1 MIFDHWTYNQF
12 YMERTSWSAQQ
23 KAPIHFTV
31 EEIEWAVAQ
40 TEYKY
45 FGCYEFTDQQ
55 EIAMEILVWCARQQ
69 LIQKPQEHTYT
80 GTGSDYL
87 DCVLGVGGFESFGP
101 IDK

>member
-31 EEIEWAVAQ
+31 EEIEWAIEQ

-45 FGCYEFTDQQ
+45 FGNYEMTDQQ
-55 EIAMEILVWCARQQ
+55 QIAVEILIWCAREKLNEQ
-69 LIQKPQEHTYT
+69 
-80 GTGSDYL
+80 
-87 DCVLGVGGFESFGP
+87 
-101 IDK
+101 

>member
-12 YMERTSWSAQQ
+12 YMERTSWSAEQ

-45 FGCYEFTDQQ
+45 FGSYEFTDQQ
-55 EIAMEILVWCARQQ
+55 EMAVEILLWVVKQSMKE
-69 LIQKPQEHTYT
+69 KPV
-80 GTGSDYL
+80 
-87 DCVLGVGGFESFGP
+87 VLESYEGRD
-101 IDK
+101 IGDLK